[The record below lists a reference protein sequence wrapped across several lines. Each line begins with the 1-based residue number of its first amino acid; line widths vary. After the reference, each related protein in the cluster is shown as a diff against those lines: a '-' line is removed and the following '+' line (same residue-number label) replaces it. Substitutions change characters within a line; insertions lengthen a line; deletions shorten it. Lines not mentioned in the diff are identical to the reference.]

1 MENIAILGFGISGY
15 SAYQALKDK
24 YNIYV
29 QDDNIEEIKS
39 KNPDLKIETIK
50 SIDQLKD
57 IDPIFVVK
65 SPGIKPENKYVKACK
80 ENSYDLMSDLELAY
94 RLFPNRT
101 IIAITGTNGKT
112 TTTSLVGEIIK
123 NAGKTVHVI
132 GNIGS
137 GILEAFAKG
146 SEEDVYLIEVSS
158 FQLEDTSTFRPNIGA
173 FLNFSP
179 DHLDWHGSIENYF
192 AAKCKIFGNM
202 IDSDIFIVNKDTNL
216 PEKINSKE
224 YVLFSKSN
232 SADYYI
238 KNDEICGPNGKIL
251 SKESIKLPGAHN
263 LENILAAVSITSEFG
278 IDKDIIENTIKNF
291 LGVEHRIEFVRELNK
306 VKYYNDSK
314 GTNVDSTIK
323 ALEAFES
330 PLVVIAGGYDKK
342 VNFTELMDVGK
353 SRVKSFV
360 LLGQTKDLL
369 KEQAENAGIKCYLVE
384 TMKEAVSKSY
394 ELAEDSDIV
403 LLSPACASWGMYDNF
418 EERGKDFKNLVNE
431 LEC

>member
-39 KNPDLKIETIK
+39 KNPDLKIKTIK

>member
-123 NAGKTVHVI
+123 NAGKTVHII

-216 PEKINSKE
+216 PEKINSKG
-224 YVLFSKSN
+224 YVLFSKSS

-384 TMKEAVSKSY
+384 TMKEAVSKAY

>member
-39 KNPDLKIETIK
+39 KNPDLKIKTIK

-158 FQLEDTSTFRPNIGA
+158 FQLEDTSTFRPNIGV

-232 SADYYI
+232 FADYYI

>member
-29 QDDNIEEIKS
+29 QDDNLDEITS
-39 KNPDLKIETIK
+39 KNPELQIK
-50 SIDQLKD
+50 SIASIDELKE
-57 IDPIFVVK
+57 IDPVFVVK
-65 SPGIKPENKYVKACK
+65 SPGIKPENEFVRACK
-80 ENSYDLMSDLELAY
+80 DNSYELMSDLELAY

-101 IIAITGTNGKT
+101 ILAITGTNGKT
-112 TTTSLVGEIIK
+112 TTTSLVGEIVE
-123 NAGKTVHVI
+123 NAGKVVHVI

-137 GILEAFAKG
+137 GILSAFANG
-146 SEEDVYLIEVSS
+146 SADDIYLIEVSS

-192 AAKCKIFGNM
+192 AAKCKVFENM
-202 IDSDIFIVNKDTNL
+202 LDSDTLIINKDTDLAERIGRKNYL
-216 PEKINSKE
+216 S
-224 YVLFSKSN
+224 FSKSN

-238 KNDEICGPNGKIL
+238 DQKEICGPRGSIL
-251 SKESIKLPGAHN
+251 NTDSIKLPGAHN
-263 LENILAAVSITSEFG
+263 LENILAAVSIASELG
-278 IDKDIIENTIKNF
+278 IDKEIIESTVENF
-291 LGVEHRIEFVRELNK
+291 LGVEHRIEFVREING

-323 ALEAFES
+323 ALEAFNS
-330 PLVVIAGGYDKK
+330 PLIVIAGGYDKK
-342 VNFTELMDVGK
+342 VDFTELMNVAKG
-353 SRVKSFV
+353 RVKTFV
-360 LLGQTKDLL
+360 LLGETKDLL
-369 KEQAENAGIKCYLVE
+369 KDQAKTAGIECILVD
-384 TMKEAVSKSY
+384 TMKEAVHKSN
-394 ELAEDSDIV
+394 ELAKDTDIV

-418 EERGKDFKNLVNE
+418 EQRGEDFKDLVNE

>member
-123 NAGKTVHVI
+123 NAGKTVHII

>member
-1 MENIAILGFGISGY
+1 MENIVILGFGISGY

-29 QDDNIEEIKS
+29 QDDNIEEIKA
-39 KNPDLKIETIK
+39 KNLNLKIKAIS

-57 IDPIFVVK
+57 IDPVFVVK

-94 RLFPNRT
+94 RLFPNRK

-137 GILEAFAKG
+137 GILQAFARGNK
-146 SEEDVYLIEVSS
+146 EDVYLIEVSS

-192 AAKCKIFGNM
+192 AAKCKIFENM
-202 IDSDIFIVNKDTNL
+202 LDSDIFIVNKDTQL
-216 PEKINSKE
+216 PEKISSKE

-238 KNDEICGPNGKIL
+238 NNDEICGPNGTIL
-251 SKESIKLPGAHN
+251 ALENIKLPGAHN
-263 LENILAAVSITSEFG
+263 LENILAAVAITSEFG
-278 IDKDIIENTIKNF
+278 IDKEIIENTIKNF

-323 ALEAFES
+323 ALEAFEC
-330 PLVVIAGGYDKK
+330 PLIVIAGGYDKK
-342 VNFTELMDVGK
+342 VDFTELMNVAK

-369 KEQAENAGIKCYLVE
+369 KKQAENVGIECYIVE
-384 TMKEAVSKSY
+384 TMKDAVSKSY
-394 ELAEDSDIV
+394 ELAEKSDIV

-418 EERGKDFKNLVNE
+418 EQRGRDYKNLVNE

>member
-39 KNPDLKIETIK
+39 KNPDLKIKTIK

-94 RLFPNRT
+94 RLFSNRT

>member
-251 SKESIKLPGAHN
+251 SKESIKLPGTHN

-353 SRVKSFV
+353 SRVKAFV

-418 EERGKDFKNLVNE
+418 EERGIDFKNLVNE